1 MWTELAP
8 QMLAGAVFVSL
19 LASACVGD
27 VRSRRIP
34 NTLVLC
40 IAVLGTSY
48 SLALEPSRYGAL
60 RALGGMGVGLVFWLP
75 SYVVRKLGAGD
86 VKFFAAASAWLGPAT
101 ALEAALLSA
110 LFGGFLGLAWL
121 ARDSGWIRRL
131 SRRSVAVRQPESVPE
146 LSATD
151 RRHRLPY
158 GLAMA
163 AGLAVAA
170 WLPGLLR

>member
-1 MWTELAP
+1 
-8 QMLAGAVFVSL
+8 MLAGAVFLSL

-60 RALGGMGVGLVFWLP
+60 HALGGMGVGLVFWLP
-75 SYVVRKLGAGD
+75 FYALRKLGAGD
-86 VKFFAAASAWLGPAT
+86 VKFFAAASAWLGPA
-101 ALEAALLSA
+101 AAIQAALLSA
-110 LFGGFLGLAWL
+110 LFGGVLAVIWL
-121 ARDSGWIRRL
+121 ARDAAWMRELAPRFS
-131 SRRSVAVRQPESVPE
+131 STPQPEVVPE
-146 LSATD
+146 LSVAD
-151 RRHRLPY
+151 RGRRLPY
-158 GLAMA
+158 GIAMA